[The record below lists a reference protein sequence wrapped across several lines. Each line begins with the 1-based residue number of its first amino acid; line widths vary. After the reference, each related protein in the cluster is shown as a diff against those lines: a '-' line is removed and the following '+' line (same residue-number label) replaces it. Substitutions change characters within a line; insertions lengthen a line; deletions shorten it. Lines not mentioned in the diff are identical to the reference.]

1 MCHAKPRRTG
11 RARQRV
17 DLLSGGDG
25 IIKILIKHG
34 ADIHAYSEQAL
45 RKATATGHLPIVKY
59 LVSQGACIHA
69 EDDEAL
75 KSSAYNNHLR
85 VVAYLIEQGA

>member
-1 MCHAKPRRTG
+1 M
-11 RARQRV
+11 
-17 DLLSGGDG
+17 
-25 IIKILIKHG
+25 
-34 ADIHAYSEQAL
+34 